1 MNANASARQ
10 YRRHPRVGADIYI
23 NKIIDD
29 HPYLVRARDISV
41 SGMFVYRLIEP
52 ELDTPPGEFGFELRL
67 PGSDDTIWAVGK
79 IVREVDQENTEGCA
93 IEFVRLGARDRQL
106 IRAYVSEQLTQNLQN

>member
-1 MNANASARQ
+1 MNQASARQ
-10 YRRHPRVGADIYI
+10 YRRHPRVDADIYV

-41 SGMFVYRLIEP
+41 SGMYVYRLIEP
-52 ELDTPPGEFGFELRL
+52 DLTSPPAEFGFELRL
-67 PGSDDTIWAVGK
+67 PGSDDTIWAVGR
-79 IVREVDQENTEGCA
+79 IVREVGHDDTDGCA
-93 IEFVRLGARDRQL
+93 IEFLRLGKRDRQL

>member
-1 MNANASARQ
+1 
-10 YRRHPRVGADIYI
+10 VDADIYI

-52 ELDTPPGEFGFELRL
+52 DLDIPPGEFGFELRL

-79 IVREVDQENTEGCA
+79 IVREVENLSAEGCA

-106 IRAYVSEQLTQNLQN
+106 IRAYVSEQLTEGLRH